1 MHDRAAAGIVAREPE
16 LAALDAFLAGARRAL
31 LIAGPPGIG
40 KTTLWET
47 GIDRARARGDRV
59 LAARPSDAEARLS
72 FTALIDL
79 FDGVGAD
86 TLDGLPAPQA
96 RALEV
101 ALLRR
106 EPAADA
112 PEPGAIALGVLN
124 GLRAL
129 AAAGPV
135 LVAIDDLQ
143 WLDPPSA
150 EALGFAAR
158 RLDGAPVR
166 FLLARRPRRV
176 GPLERALGRGALAR
190 LDVGPLD
197 LDATR
202 GLLAGRL
209 GVSVSRP
216 LLRRVADATLG
227 NPLFALELGRT
238 LAAGGPPAIGGELIV
253 PEAVEDILGTRVAA
267 LPEGQR
273 RILLAVAL
281 SGDIKV
287 GELMAAAG
295 ADRVEAA
302 IDAGLLRVDGEHVRA
317 SHPLLGAAARQRAG
331 ASERRAL
338 HQALAGAVAD
348 PELRAQHLALAT
360 RRPDAALAATV
371 AAAAVAAAARGA
383 RQEAVAARRARPAAD
398 AGRRRRAARAAAR
411 ARRLPRARGRA
422 AARHGPAHAGARGP
436 ARRAAARA
444 GLDRA
449 VRGRRRAHP
458 GRHRAPPGCRA
469 RRGRRRPRGPR
480 LRPGQARL
488 AHGRLRRRRPRRGR
502 GDGARGARAG
512 GRRPRTSGWR
522 STRWRGSSRSG
533 AGRSTSCARG
543 SAPCRTPPRS
553 SPSHPSAPPS
563 NGSSGAASWNR
574 RAPALTTSLRR
585 ADEQG
590 EPVSYALQRLHLCEL
605 ELRTGDWDAA
615 GALLD
620 EWAES
625 AEAELLV
632 QPMYQRCR
640 ALEAAGR
647 GRPAE
652 AEAWAARAIAAAAEV
667 GVGWDRLEALRA
679 RGLALLLAREPAAA
693 ADALRAVWTHCVEH
707 GIDEPG
713 VFPVAPDLVEAL
725 VELEALDE
733 ARAVI
738 ERLERLA
745 TEQDHPWA
753 RASARRA
760 AAAVALAAGEEAA
773 GALADAAD
781 ELGALGLDFDRA
793 RTLLALGRA
802 LRRRR
807 AWRAA
812 REALERAAEAFDAL
826 GSDGWA
832 EQARAE
838 LDRIAARRGRPAGE
852 LTPAEEQVARL
863 AIEGRS
869 NKEIAAALVV
879 TVHTVEAH
887 LSNCYAK
894 LGIRSRTQLAGA
906 KDWGFPE

>member
-1 MHDRAAAGIVAREPE
+1 M
-16 LAALDAFLAGARRAL
+16 
-31 LIAGPPGIG
+31 
-40 KTTLWET
+40 
-47 GIDRARARGDRV
+47 
-59 LAARPSDAEARLS
+59 S

-86 TLDGLPAPQA
+86 TLAGLPAPQA

-238 LAAGGPPAIGGELIV
+238 LAAGGPPAIGAELIV
-253 PEAVEDILGTRVAA
+253 PEAVEDVLGTRVAA
-267 LPEGQR
+267 LPDGQR

-317 SHPLLGAAARQRAG
+317 SHPLLGAAARQRSG

-383 RQEAVAARRARPAAD
+383 RQEAVLLAEHALRLTPADAAERPERLLALAAYLEHAGELQRVTDLLTPELDALPAGPLRARAWIALSEGAGARTLDDIERHLDAALAEADGDPAVRAFVLARRASHMAGFAVADLGAGEAMAREALALAAGGENERLALD
-398 AGRRRRAARAAAR
+398 ALAWVVA
-411 ARRLPRARGRA
+411 LRGRPVDELC
-422 AARHGPAHAGARGP
+422 ARF
-436 ARRAAARA
+436 
-444 GLDRA
+444 RA
-449 VRGRRRAHP
+449 VSDAASFLAESPERTAEQ
-458 GRHRAPPGCRA
+458 
-469 RRGRRRPRGPR
+469 R
-480 LRPGQARL
+480 LV
-488 AHGRLRRRRPRRGR
+488 
-502 GDGARGARAG
+502 
-512 GRRPRTSGWR
+512 
-522 STRWRGSSRSG
+522 WRGEL
-533 AGRSTSCARG
+533 A
-543 SAPCRTPPRS
+543 SA
-553 SPSHPSAPPS
+553 
-563 NGSSGAASWNR
+563 
-574 RAPALTTSLRR
+574 APALTTSLTR

-605 ELRTGDWDAA
+605 HLRTGDWDAA
-615 GALLD
+615 EALLA

-640 ALEAAGR
+640 ALLAAGR
-647 GRPAE
+647 GAPPRP
-652 AEAWAARAIAAAAEV
+652 
-667 GVGWDRLEALRA
+667 
-679 RGLALLLAREPAAA
+679 
-693 ADALRAVWTHCVEH
+693 
-707 GIDEPG
+707 
-713 VFPVAPDLVEAL
+713 
-725 VELEALDE
+725 
-733 ARAVI
+733 
-738 ERLERLA
+738 
-745 TEQDHPWA
+745 
-753 RASARRA
+753 
-760 AAAVALAAGEEAA
+760 
-773 GALADAAD
+773 
-781 ELGALGLDFDRA
+781 
-793 RTLLALGRA
+793 
-802 LRRRR
+802 
-807 AWRAA
+807 
-812 REALERAAEAFDAL
+812 
-826 GSDGWA
+826 
-832 EQARAE
+832 
-838 LDRIAARRGRPAGE
+838 RRGRP
-852 LTPAEEQVARL
+852 
-863 AIEGRS
+863 GRS
-869 NKEIAAALVV
+869 PPPPRSASAGTGSRRCARAARRCCSRASPPRRP
-879 TVHTVEAH
+879 TPSAPSGRTA
-887 LSNCYAK
+887 SSTASTSRASS
-894 LGIRSRTQLAGA
+894 RSRRTSSRRSRSWRSSTRRAR
-906 KDWGFPE
+906 

>member
-1 MHDRAAAGIVAREPE
+1 MSDAASFLAESPERTAEQRLVWRGE
-16 LAALDAFLAGARRAL
+16 LA
-31 LIAGPPGIG
+31 
-40 KTTLWET
+40 
-47 GIDRARARGDRV
+47 
-59 LAARPSDAEARLS
+59 
-72 FTALIDL
+72 
-79 FDGVGAD
+79 
-86 TLDGLPAPQA
+86 
-96 RALEV
+96 
-101 ALLRR
+101 
-106 EPAADA
+106 
-112 PEPGAIALGVLN
+112 
-124 GLRAL
+124 
-129 AAAGPV
+129 
-135 LVAIDDLQ
+135 
-143 WLDPPSA
+143 SA
-150 EALGFAAR
+150 
-158 RLDGAPVR
+158 
-166 FLLARRPRRV
+166 
-176 GPLERALGRGALAR
+176 
-190 LDVGPLD
+190 
-197 LDATR
+197 
-202 GLLAGRL
+202 
-209 GVSVSRP
+209 
-216 LLRRVADATLG
+216 
-227 NPLFALELGRT
+227 
-238 LAAGGPPAIGGELIV
+238 
-253 PEAVEDILGTRVAA
+253 
-267 LPEGQR
+267 
-273 RILLAVAL
+273 
-281 SGDIKV
+281 
-287 GELMAAAG
+287 
-295 ADRVEAA
+295 
-302 IDAGLLRVDGEHVRA
+302 
-317 SHPLLGAAARQRAG
+317 
-331 ASERRAL
+331 
-338 HQALAGAVAD
+338 
-348 PELRAQHLALAT
+348 
-360 RRPDAALAATV
+360 
-371 AAAAVAAAARGA
+371 
-383 RQEAVAARRARPAAD
+383 
-398 AGRRRRAARAAAR
+398 
-411 ARRLPRARGRA
+411 
-422 AARHGPAHAGARGP
+422 
-436 ARRAAARA
+436 
-444 GLDRA
+444 
-449 VRGRRRAHP
+449 
-458 GRHRAPPGCRA
+458 
-469 RRGRRRPRGPR
+469 
-480 LRPGQARL
+480 
-488 AHGRLRRRRPRRGR
+488 
-502 GDGARGARAG
+502 
-512 GRRPRTSGWR
+512 
-522 STRWRGSSRSG
+522 
-533 AGRSTSCARG
+533 
-543 SAPCRTPPRS
+543 
-553 SPSHPSAPPS
+553 
-563 NGSSGAASWNR
+563 
-574 RAPALTTSLRR
+574 APALTTSLTR

-605 ELRTGDWDAA
+605 HLRTGDWDAA
-615 GALLD
+615 GALLA

-632 QPMYQRCR
+632 QPMFQRCR

-906 KDWGFPE
+906 KDWGFRNSREGAPHVPSRHVHLPRHIAHARAAADGVKLVVAAVIGPNSSVVHDAAARSLRAGRR

>member
-16 LAALDAFLAGARRAL
+16 LAALDAFLAGDRRAL

-47 GIDRARARGDRV
+47 GIARAQERGDQV

-86 TLDGLPAPQA
+86 TLGGLPAPQA
-96 RALEV
+96 QALEV

-112 PEPGAIALGVLN
+112 PEPGAIALGLLN

-158 RLDGAPVR
+158 RLDGVPVR

-238 LAAGGPPAIGGELIV
+238 LAAGGRPAIGAELIV
-253 PEAVEDILGTRVAA
+253 PEAVEDVLGTRVAA
-267 LPEGQR
+267 LPDGQR
-273 RILLAVAL
+273 RILLAAAL

-317 SHPLLGAAARQRAG
+317 SHPLLGAAARQRSD

-338 HQALAGAVAD
+338 HQALADAVGD

-371 AAAAVAAAARGA
+371 ADAAVAAAARGA
-383 RQEAVAARRARPAAD
+383 RQEAVLLAEHALRLTPDDAVERPERLLALAAYLEHAGELQRVTDLLTPELDVLPTGPLRARAWIALSE
-398 AGRRRRAARAAAR
+398 G
-411 ARRLPRARGRA
+411 
-422 AARHGPAHAGARGP
+422 AGARTLDDIVRHLGAALAEADDDP
-436 ARRAAARA
+436 AVRAFVLARRAAHMAGFAVADLGASEALAREALTLAA
-444 GLDRA
+444 GGENERLALDALAWVVALRGRPVDELCARFRA
-449 VRGRRRAHP
+449 VSDAAAFLAESPERTAEQ
-458 GRHRAPPGCRA
+458 
-469 RRGRRRPRGPR
+469 R
-480 LRPGQARL
+480 LV
-488 AHGRLRRRRPRRGR
+488 
-502 GDGARGARAG
+502 
-512 GRRPRTSGWR
+512 
-522 STRWRGSSRSG
+522 WRGELE
-533 AGRSTSCARG
+533 
-543 SAPCRTPPRS
+543 SA
-553 SPSHPSAPPS
+553 
-563 NGSSGAASWNR
+563 
-574 RAPALTTSLRR
+574 APALTTSLTR

-605 ELRTGDWDAA
+605 HLRTGGWDAA
-615 GALLD
+615 EALLA

-640 ALEAAGR
+640 ALLAAGR

-679 RGLALLLAREPAAA
+679 RGQALLLAREPAAA
-693 ADALRAVWTHCVEH
+693 ADVLRAVWTHAVEH

-725 VELEALDE
+725 AELEELDE
-733 ARAVI
+733 ARAVL

-745 TEQDHPWA
+745 AEQDHPWA
-753 RASARRA
+753 RASAHRA
-760 AAAVALAAGEEAA
+760 AATVALAAGEDAA
-773 GALADAAD
+773 GGLADAAD
-781 ELGALGLDFDRA
+781 ELGALGMGFDRA

-832 EQARAE
+832 EQACAE

-863 AIEGRS
+863 AVDGRS